1 MRYPPAAGLP
11 ARLAMMCVPL
21 TGGVVTWRIKIV
33 RLAYAITIG
42 VCSPDP
48 LQQWLGVGVEQYTV
62 SLNHIT
68 LNPKIWHVMGVER
81 YTVSDCALVR
91 VCVCVCV
98 KMRASERARERE
110 TDRQTERG
118 GGGGVS
124 VCVRV
129 CVRVRAC
136 MHACFSAVA
145 CVYAHVGG
153 LGVV

>member
-1 MRYPPAAGLP
+1 MLLRIKQLHEELASKATRRKEMRYPPAAGLP
-11 ARLAMMCVPL
+11 ARQAMMCVPL

-91 VCVCVCV
+91 VCVCVCENE
-98 KMRASERARERE
+98 SERARERE
-110 TDRQTERG
+110 RDRQTDRERRGEG
-118 GGGGVS
+118 G
-124 VCVRV
+124 
-129 CVRVRAC
+129 
-136 MHACFSAVA
+136 
-145 CVYAHVGG
+145 
-153 LGVV
+153 